1 MGGTGRM
8 MVSFV
13 TDGEMSIKVV
23 AFNEEAEKHLA
34 KFKVHERLD
43 IEEQRM
49 WIDVSAVHRA
59 TAGA

>member
-1 MGGTGRM
+1 M